1 MKYLN
6 GEEIVGYVAVDSGCI
21 HIGDPCYTM
30 TTDGSYCKGK
40 DDKKL
45 NWSGFCSLMFDEDG
59 NTLNEVS
66 KGVQECLGESIGLVV
81 SSGYGDGEYP
91 VTVTREHSGRVAS
104 VKVHFI
110 IDEDDDRFDWE
121 EGE

>member
-6 GEEIVGYVAVDSGCI
+6 GEEIVGLVAVDSGCI

-30 TTDGSYCKGK
+30 TTDGTYCQDSK
-40 DDKKL
+40 DKQLD
-45 NWSGFCSLMFDEDG
+45 WSGFCSLMFDEDG

-66 KGVQECLGESIGLVV
+66 KGVQECLGDSIGLVV

-91 VTVTREHSGRVAS
+91 VTVTRHGGRVAS
-104 VKVHFI
+104 VTVHFI
-110 IDEDDDRFDWE
+110 IDEEDDRFDWE
-121 EGE
+121 DEE